1 MRINGTLQYE
11 IFSNQE
17 ENEYGEIISS
27 TPELSEVVDCFV
39 VTRAENQRARNE
51 DGEYI
56 QTSYTILLELAEDIE
71 VHNVSSVI
79 LTREGEDLGKFR
91 VVSASRLHG
100 VGRVQF
106 IV

>member
-1 MRINGTLQYE
+1 MRTNGTLQYE
-11 IFSNQE
+11 IFPCPV
-17 ENEYGEIISS
+17 ENEYGEIASDS
-27 TPELSEVVDCFV
+27 PELSEVMDCFV
-39 VTRAENQRARNE
+39 ATRAENQRARNE
-51 DGEYI
+51 DGEYV
-56 QTSYTILLELAEDIE
+56 QTSYAVLLELAEDIE

-91 VVSASRLHG
+91 VVSASRLPG